1 MRLLSFYVTS
11 YKNLKNFTIDFAQDS
26 FLEVFVGKNGS
37 GKSNF
42 IEALVDVFRHIY
54 EYDLTEPYEI
64 YYDYKIIY
72 EIGGVANSIEFD
84 ATSSQLKINDVD
96 RQTVGSTLTPDNVLI
111 YYAGHNRV
119 IDDVL
124 NQYAAKFSARIRT
137 ANSSASRKFIGVGRS
152 YNDLFLAVIMLLPI
166 DSPTRE
172 FVLDKLGIVTV
183 DDSLKVNFKR
193 PLYANGT
200 SARSF
205 DVTEDDKY
213 WKLEG
218 VTREFVD
225 ALEGCRLAEGGRV
238 RTEGYQADSDIYQLY
253 CSLTALRE
261 HFEAQSSLEL
271 FKAFD
276 NLKTLGMLDGLTL
289 NLRMEN
295 DKELSSNAFSDGQFQ
310 TIYLFAISEIFKDA
324 NCITLMDEPDS
335 FLHPEWQAE
344 CSTQVQ
350 ALSNEATASN
360 HVLMTTHSAVT
371 LINSPHTKVRYFDVV
386 EGQART
392 YTLPKREAVR
402 RLCSNVI
409 QYTEQEQMLSVL
421 NAISIE
427 KKPVLFTEGNTD
439 PLIIKAAWYKLY
451 PDTEIP
457 FIPFYAFSCSYINQL
472 ITDQRIHN
480 EMEGRPIFALLDFDE
495 AYNQWNSLDGEILVN
510 NVSTGLV
517 KKWRNGNSF
526 SMMLPIPNNPVI
538 QSLVFKDESLT
549 AHHEGKSQC
558 SIEHLFFGSPGL
570 ETFYSNEAVP
580 GGQVVRFQGCKTT
593 FAKDIVPTLDVA
605 AFETF
610 RGFFEFITGII
621 TPDTAH

>member
-1 MRLLSFYVTS
+1 MRLLSFYVS
-11 YKNLKNFTIDFAQDS
+11 NYKNLNNFSIDFAEDS
-26 FLEVFVGKNGS
+26 FLEIFVGKNGS

-42 IEALVDVFRHIY
+42 VEALVDVFRHIY
-54 EYDLTEPYEI
+54 EYDLTEPYEV
-64 YYDYKIIY
+64 YYDYKIVY
-72 EIGGVANSIEFD
+72 EIDDVTNCIEFN
-84 ATSSQLKINDVD
+84 ATLSQLKINDAE
-96 RQTVGSTLTPDNVLI
+96 RQKVGTTQTPDNVLI

-124 NQYAAKFSARIRT
+124 NQYASKFSARIRT
-137 ANSSASRKFIGVGRS
+137 ADSTASRKFIGVGRA

-166 DSPTRE
+166 ESPTRK

-193 PLYANGT
+193 PLYANGA
-200 SARSF
+200 SARTF
-205 DVTEDDKY
+205 DVTADDKY

-218 VTREFVD
+218 VARTFVQ
-225 ALEGCRLAEGGRV
+225 ALEECRLPEDGGV
-238 RTEGYQADSDIYQLY
+238 RTEGYLAESDTYQLY
-253 CSLTALRE
+253 CSLTLLRE
-261 HFEAQSSLEL
+261 RFTGQSSLEL

-289 NLRMEN
+289 NLRMVN
-295 DKELSSNAFSDGQFQ
+295 NKELSSNAFSDGQFQ

-335 FLHPEWQAE
+335 FLHPEWQGE

-371 LINSPHTKVRYFDVV
+371 LIHSPHTKVRYFDVTG
-386 EGQART
+386 GQART
-392 YTLPKREAVR
+392 YPLPKREAVR

-427 KKPVLFTEGNTD
+427 KKPVLFTEGSTD
-439 PLIIKAAWYKLY
+439 PLIITAAWYKLY

-472 ITDQRIHN
+472 ITDQRIHG
-480 EMEGRPIFALLDFDE
+480 EMNGRKIFALFDFDE
-495 AYNQWNSLDGEILVN
+495 AYNQWHSLNGEIIRSN
-510 NVSTGLV
+510 TSEGLI
-517 KKWRNGNSF
+517 KKWDGGEAYAI
-526 SMMLPIPNNPVI
+526 MLPIPAIPAI
-538 QSLVFKDESLT
+538 QNQVFTDTSLT
-549 AHHEGKSQC
+549 SHFEGRSYC
-558 SIEHLFFGSPGL
+558 MVEHAFYGL
-570 ETFYSNEAVP
+570 EATERYFVNDNVP
-580 GGQVVRFQGCKTT
+580 GGQLIKFQGCKTT
-593 FAKDIVPTLDVA
+593 FAKTIVPNLPTES
-605 AFETF
+605 FETF
-610 RGFFEFITGII
+610 RPMLDWIT
-621 TPDTAH
+621 AKCAA